1 MRTDKITAFDSKATL
16 NSGFDKKTTTAL
28 ALIEPIKTEM
38 SQHIDTGSHH
48 PVQ

>member
-16 NSGFDKKTTTAL
+16 NSGFGKKITTAL
-28 ALIEPIKTEM
+28 ALIGPIKSEI
-38 SQHIDTGSHH
+38 SQHIDTASHH